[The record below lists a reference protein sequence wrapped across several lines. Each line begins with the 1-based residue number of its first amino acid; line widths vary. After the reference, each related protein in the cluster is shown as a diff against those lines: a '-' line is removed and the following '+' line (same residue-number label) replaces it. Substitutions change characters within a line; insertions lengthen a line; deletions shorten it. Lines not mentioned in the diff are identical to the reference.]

1 MTGGG
6 DPRARNAA
14 PDTPDPADE
23 LDLTMQ
29 PGEVED
35 SAGLSRPQ
43 EKPYDPAP
51 EREQKRGLIALVLVS
66 TLCGIIVLAFAF
78 VFVMP
83 GSSTSIE
90 MLKSLLE
97 IIFAPIVGLVGAV
110 TGFYFGEKS
119 R

>member
-1 MTGGG
+1 MNTP
-6 DPRARNAA
+6 DQPDFPAA
-14 PDTPDPADE
+14 PEE
-23 LDLTMQ
+23 LDLTLR
-29 PGEVED
+29 PGEAED
-35 SAGLSRPQ
+35 SAGLSLPR

-51 EREQKRGLIALVLVS
+51 EREQKRGLIALVLVFS
-66 TLCGIIVLAFAF
+66 LCGIIVLAFAF

-83 GSSTSIE
+83 GSSANIDA
-90 MLKSLLE
+90 LKSLLE